1 MPITTQLLKQI
12 LTQKASSKE
21 DLRKIK
27 RKFSREHKI
36 PLIKNSDLLAEYWRQ
51 VNRGS
56 IKRDYFLEDLLQL
69 KSTRTLSG
77 VSPVAIFT
85 KPYPCPGKCI
95 YCPTKSNVPKS
106 YLPNEPAVM
115 RAELNQYD
123 PILQI
128 KNRLQQYKNIGHPT
142 DKIDLIIKGGTWSA
156 YPVSYRKYFIK
167 QCYAACNNKLQPAQ
181 EHTSLFKIQKI
192 NETAQHR
199 LIGIN
204 IETRPDLINEEE
216 IKRLRNFGV
225 TRVELGVQTLDDKIL
240 KLVRRGHGV
249 KDTIRATRLLKEA
262 GFKVGYHM
270 MPGLPGSNPQKDV
283 EMFKQLFT
291 DPRFQPDMLKIY
303 PCVITKNT
311 QLYTWYKQ
319 GKYTPYNDRELI
331 ELLIEIKK
339 ILPPYVR
346 VDRIGRD
353 IPAPDIMAGSKI
365 SNIRQVVQK
374 RMKEQE
380 LSCQC
385 IRCREIREHSKKII
399 SPTLKKITYPAS
411 GGREYFLSFVS
422 TVPSSR
428 GKVLTRNLLA
438 LLRLRFT
445 TDNKAI
451 IRELHTYGVSIK
463 IGITP
468 RRGTTFKKG
477 VQHRGLGK
485 KLLEAAENIVNKKGV
500 NKIAVISGVGV
511 REYYRKLGY
520 KLEGTYMVKKLGD

>member
-1 MPITTQLLKQI
+1 
-12 LTQKASSKE
+12 
-21 DLRKIK
+21 
-27 RKFSREHKI
+27 
-36 PLIKNSDLLAEYWRQ
+36 
-51 VNRGS
+51 
-56 IKRDYFLEDLLQL
+56 
-69 KSTRTLSG
+69 
-77 VSPVAIFT
+77 
-85 KPYPCPGKCI
+85 
-95 YCPTKSNVPKS
+95 
-106 YLPNEPAVM
+106 
-115 RAELNQYD
+115 
-123 PILQI
+123 
-128 KNRLQQYKNIGHPT
+128 
-142 DKIDLIIKGGTWSA
+142 
-156 YPVSYRKYFIK
+156 
-167 QCYAACNNKLQPAQ
+167 
-181 EHTSLFKIQKI
+181 
-192 NETAQHR
+192 
-199 LIGIN
+199 
-204 IETRPDLINEEE
+204 
-216 IKRLRNFGV
+216 
-225 TRVELGVQTLDDKIL
+225 
-240 KLVRRGHGV
+240 
-249 KDTIRATRLLKEA
+249 
-262 GFKVGYHM
+262 M

-319 GKYTPYNDRELI
+319 GKYTPYNDWELI

-411 GGREYFLSFVS
+411 VGREYFLSFVS
-422 TVPSSR
+422 TAPSSR

-468 RRGTTFKKG
+468 RRGATFKKG

-485 KLLEAAENIVNKKGV
+485 KLLEAAENIVNKKGF
-500 NKIAVISGVGV
+500 NKIAVISGVGA